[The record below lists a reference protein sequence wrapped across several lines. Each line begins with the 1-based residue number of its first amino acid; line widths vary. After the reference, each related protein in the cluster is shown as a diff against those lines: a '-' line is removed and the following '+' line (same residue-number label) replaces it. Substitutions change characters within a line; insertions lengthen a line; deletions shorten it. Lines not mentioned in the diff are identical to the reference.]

1 MSELNTQPKT
11 FNETKTF
18 SNSKTFNIKEML
30 KNPEMLTLL
39 GFLVLCIFFSITSEE
54 FFTTSNI
61 SNIVRQVSINGI
73 LAVGM
78 TFVILTGGI
87 DLSVGSVMA
96 FTGTV
101 MVGMM
106 INLGLSPILAVLIG
120 IVLGA
125 AIGYVNGIF
134 VSYAKIPAIIVTL
147 AMMEVARG
155 LALLYTGGY
164 PLSGLPD
171 SYGFIGK
178 GYLFG
183 VIPMPAI
190 IMIMVFIIAYIILNH
205 LPFGRYVY
213 AIGGNEEAVRLSG
226 VKVKR
231 IKVMIYLISGIT
243 ASISGLIMT
252 SRLTSGQPMA
262 GEGYELDAIAA
273 VVLGGTSIAGGRGHI
288 FGTLLGSLLL
298 GVLSNGLNLMGVSPY
313 VQRVLKGVII
323 VGAIYYSSSRQK
335 D

>member
-1 MSELNTQPKT
+1 MSELNLKKVEYQRKA
-11 FNETKTF
+11 F
-18 SNSKTFNIKEML
+18 SIKEMF
-30 KNPEMLTLL
+30 KNPEMLTLI
-39 GFLVLCIFFSITSEE
+39 GFFVLCTFFSFASGEFLSSENV
-54 FFTTSNI
+54 SNI
-61 SNIVRQVSINGI
+61 IRQVSINGI

-96 FTGTV
+96 FTGTI
-101 MVGMM
+101 MVGLM
-106 INLGLSPILAVLIG
+106 INNGMPAIAAVLIG
-120 IVLGA
+120 IILGA
-125 AIGYVNGIF
+125 LLGYINGLFI
-134 VSYAKIPAIIVTL
+134 SRARIPAIIVTL

-164 PLSGLPD
+164 PLSGV
-171 SYGFIGK
+171 SKSFTFIGR

-183 VIPMPAI
+183 VIPMPAV
-190 IMIMVFIIAYIILNH
+190 IMILVFIVAYIILNH
-205 LPFGRYVY
+205 LPIGRYIY

-231 IKVMIYLISGIT
+231 IKTFVYLISGIT

-252 SRLTSGQPMA
+252 SRLASGQPMA

-288 FGTLLGSLLL
+288 FGTILGALLL

-313 VQRVLKGVII
+313 VQRVLKGAII
-323 VGAIYYSSSRQK
+323 VGAIYYSSFRQK

>member
-1 MSELNTQPKT
+1 MSELHVQKLDYQRKA
-11 FNETKTF
+11 FNV
-18 SNSKTFNIKEML
+18 KEMF
-30 KNPEMLTLL
+30 KYPEMLTLI
-39 GFLVLCIFFSITSEE
+39 GFFVLCTFFSFASGE
-54 FFTTSNI
+54 FLSTENI
-61 SNIVRQVSINGI
+61 SNIIRQVSINGI

-96 FTGTV
+96 FTGTI
-101 MVGMM
+101 MVGLM
-106 INLGLSPILAVLIG
+106 INNGMPAIAAVIIG
-120 IVLGA
+120 IILGA
-125 AIGYVNGIF
+125 LLGYINGLFI
-134 VSYAKIPAIIVTL
+134 SRARIPAIIVTL
-147 AMMEVARG
+147 AMMEAARG

-164 PLSGLPD
+164 PLSGLPA
-171 SYGFIGK
+171 SYAFIGR

-183 VIPMPAI
+183 VIPMPAV
-190 IMIMVFIIAYIILNH
+190 IMILVFIVAYIILNH
-205 LPFGRYVY
+205 LPIGRYIY

-231 IKVMIYLISGIT
+231 IKSFVYLISGIT
-243 ASISGLIMT
+243 AAISGLIMT
-252 SRLTSGQPMA
+252 SRLASGQPMA

-288 FGTLLGSLLL
+288 FGTILGALLL

-313 VQRVLKGVII
+313 VQRVLKGAII
-323 VGAIYYSSSRQK
+323 VGAIYYSSFRLK

>member
-1 MSELNTQPKT
+1 MNAINNQRSNWKET
-11 FNETKTF
+11 F
-18 SNSKTFNIKEML
+18 
-30 KNPEMLTLL
+30 KNPEMLTLI
-39 GFLVLCIFFSITSEE
+39 GFFILCIFFSIVSGE
-54 FFTTSNI
+54 FLTGSNI
-61 SNIVRQVSINGI
+61 SNIIRQVSINGI

-96 FTGTV
+96 FTGTI

-106 INLGLSPILAVLIG
+106 VNMGLPPVAAVVIG
-120 IVLGA
+120 AILGA
-125 AIGYVNGIF
+125 VIGYINGTF
-134 VSYAKIPAIIVTL
+134 VAYARIPSIIVTL
-147 AMMEVARG
+147 AMMEIARG
-155 LALLYTGGY
+155 AALLYTGGY
-164 PLSGLPD
+164 PLSGLPT
-171 SYGFIGK
+171 SYSFIGR

-183 VIPMPAI
+183 VIPMPAL
-190 IMIMVFIIAYIILNH
+190 IMIGVFIVAYIILNH
-205 LPFGRYVY
+205 LPLGRYIY

-231 IKVMIYLISGIT
+231 IKAIVYLISGIT

-252 SRLTSGQPMA
+252 SRLASGQPTA
-262 GEGYELDAIAA
+262 GDGYELDAIAA

-288 FGTLLGSLLL
+288 FGTLLGALLL

-313 VQRVLKGVII
+313 VQRVLKGAII
-323 VGAIYYSSSRQK
+323 IGAIYYSSSRKK

>member
-1 MSELNTQPKT
+1 MSELNPKT
-11 FNETKTF
+11 KIFNV
-18 SNSKTFNIKEML
+18 KEML
-30 KNPEMLTLL
+30 KTPEILTTL
-39 GFLVLCIFFSITSEE
+39 GFFVLFIFFSIASDQ
-54 FFTTSNI
+54 FFTQSNI
-61 SNIVRQVSINGI
+61 SNIVEQVSINGI

-96 FTGTV
+96 FTGTF
-101 MVGMM
+101 MAGMM
-106 INLGLSPILAVLIG
+106 LNFGLSPVLAVLIG
-120 IVLGA
+120 LFLGA
-125 AIGYVNGIF
+125 LLGYINGIF

-155 LALLYTGGY
+155 AALLYTGGY

-171 SYGFIGK
+171 SYSFIGQGK
-178 GYLFG
+178 LLG
-183 VIPMPAI
+183 VIPMPAV
-190 IMIMVFIIAYIILNH
+190 IMILVFIIAYIILNH
-205 LPFGRYVY
+205 LPFGRYIY

-226 VKVKR
+226 VKVKT

-243 ASISGLIMT
+243 AAISGLILT
-252 SRLTSGQPMA
+252 SKLSSGQPMA

-288 FGTLLGSLLL
+288 FGTLLGALLL

-313 VQRVLKGVII
+313 VQRVLKGAII
-323 VGAIYYSSSRQK
+323 VGAIYYSSSHQK

>member
-1 MSELNTQPKT
+1 MNDVNYQKMTYQTRAFNVKETFKT
-11 FNETKTF
+11 
-18 SNSKTFNIKEML
+18 
-30 KNPEMLTLL
+30 PEMLTLL
-39 GFLVLCIFFSITSEE
+39 GFFVLCAFFSFSTAQ
-54 FFTTSNI
+54 FLTTENI
-61 SNIVRQVSINGI
+61 SNIIRQVSINGI

-96 FTGTV
+96 FTGTI
-101 MVGMM
+101 MVGLM
-106 INLGLSPILAVLIG
+106 INMGMPPVAAVLLG

-125 AIGYVNGIF
+125 VLGYINGLFI
-134 VSYAKIPAIIVTL
+134 AHARIPAIIVTL

-155 LALLYTGGY
+155 AALLYTGGY
-164 PLSGLPD
+164 PLSGVSK
-171 SYGFIGK
+171 SYAFIGR

-183 VIPMPAI
+183 VIPMPAV
-190 IMIMVFIIAYIILNH
+190 IMIVVFIAAYIILNH
-205 LPFGRYVY
+205 LPIGRYIY

-226 VKVKR
+226 VKVKK
-231 IKVMIYLISGIT
+231 IKIFVYLVSGVT
-243 ASISGLIMT
+243 AAISGLIMT
-252 SRLTSGQPMA
+252 SRLSSGQPMA

-288 FGTLLGSLLL
+288 FGTILGALLL

-313 VQRVLKGVII
+313 VQRVLKGAII
-323 VGAIYYSSSRQK
+323 VAAIYYSSFRQK

>member
-1 MSELNTQPKT
+1 MFKY
-11 FNETKTF
+11 
-18 SNSKTFNIKEML
+18 
-30 KNPEMLTLL
+30 PEMLTLI
-39 GFLVLCIFFSITSEE
+39 GFFVLCTFFSFASGEFLSSENV
-54 FFTTSNI
+54 SNI
-61 SNIVRQVSINGI
+61 IRQVSINGI

-96 FTGTV
+96 FTGTI
-101 MVGMM
+101 MVGLM
-106 INLGLSPILAVLIG
+106 INNGMPAIAAVLIG
-120 IVLGA
+120 IILGA
-125 AIGYVNGIF
+125 LLGYINGLFI
-134 VSYAKIPAIIVTL
+134 SRARIPAIIVTL

-164 PLSGLPD
+164 PLSGV
-171 SYGFIGK
+171 SKSFTFIGR

-183 VIPMPAI
+183 VIPMPAV
-190 IMIMVFIIAYIILNH
+190 IMILVFIVAYIILNH
-205 LPFGRYVY
+205 LPIGRYIY

-231 IKVMIYLISGIT
+231 IKTFVYLISGIT

-252 SRLTSGQPMA
+252 SRLASGQPMA

-288 FGTLLGSLLL
+288 FGTILGALLL
-298 GVLSNGLNLMGVSPY
+298 GVLSNGLNLMDVSPY
-313 VQRVLKGVII
+313 VQRVLKGAII
-323 VGAIYYSSSRQK
+323 VGAIYYSSFRQK

>member
-1 MSELNTQPKT
+1 MNAINNQQSNWKET
-11 FNETKTF
+11 F
-18 SNSKTFNIKEML
+18 
-30 KNPEMLTLL
+30 KNPEMLTLI
-39 GFLVLCIFFSITSEE
+39 GFFILCIFFSVVSGE
-54 FFTTSNI
+54 FLTGSNI

-96 FTGTV
+96 FTGTI

-106 INLGLSPILAVLIG
+106 VNMGLPPVAAVVIG
-120 IVLGA
+120 ALLGA
-125 AIGYVNGIF
+125 VIGYINGTF
-134 VSYAKIPAIIVTL
+134 VAYARIPSIIVTL
-147 AMMEVARG
+147 AMMEIARG
-155 LALLYTGGY
+155 AALLYTGGY
-164 PLSGLPD
+164 PLSGLPT
-171 SYGFIGK
+171 SYSFIGR

-183 VIPMPAI
+183 VIPMPAL
-190 IMIMVFIIAYIILNH
+190 IMIGVFVIAYIILNH
-205 LPFGRYVY
+205 LPLGRYIY

-231 IKVMIYLISGIT
+231 IKAIVYLISGIT

-252 SRLTSGQPMA
+252 SRLASGQPTA
-262 GEGYELDAIAA
+262 GDGYELDAIAA

-288 FGTLLGSLLL
+288 FGTLLGALLL

-313 VQRVLKGVII
+313 VQRVLKGAII
-323 VGAIYYSSSRQK
+323 IGAIYYSSSRKK

>member
-1 MSELNTQPKT
+1 VSELNVQKLDYQRKA
-11 FNETKTF
+11 FNV
-18 SNSKTFNIKEML
+18 KEMF

-39 GFLVLCIFFSITSEE
+39 GFFILCAFFSFASGQFLTGE
-54 FFTTSNI
+54 NI
-61 SNIVRQVSINGI
+61 SNIIRQVSINGI

-96 FTGTV
+96 FTGTI
-101 MVGMM
+101 MVGLM
-106 INLGLSPILAVLIG
+106 INNGMPAIAAVLIG

-125 AIGYVNGIF
+125 LLGYINGLFI
-134 VSYAKIPAIIVTL
+134 ARARIPAIIVTL

-155 LALLYTGGY
+155 AALLYTGGY
-164 PLSGLPD
+164 PLSGVSK
-171 SYGFIGK
+171 SYGFIGR

-183 VIPMPAI
+183 VIPMPAV
-190 IMIMVFIIAYIILNH
+190 IMILVFIIAYIILNH
-205 LPFGRYVY
+205 LPIGRYIY

-231 IKVMIYLISGIT
+231 IKAFVYLVSGIT
-243 ASISGLIMT
+243 AAISGLIMT
-252 SRLTSGQPMA
+252 SRLSSGQPMA

-288 FGTLLGSLLL
+288 FGTILGALLL

-313 VQRVLKGVII
+313 VQRVLKGAII
-323 VGAIYYSSSRQK
+323 VGAIYYSSFRQK

>member
-1 MSELNTQPKT
+1 MNAIGNKRYKFSEA
-11 FNETKTF
+11 F
-18 SNSKTFNIKEML
+18 
-30 KNPEMLTLL
+30 KNPEILTLI
-39 GFLVLCIFFSITSEE
+39 GFLVLCIFFSIVSSE
-54 FFTTSNI
+54 FLTGSNI
-61 SNIVRQVSINGI
+61 TNVIRQVSINGI

-96 FTGTV
+96 FTGTI

-106 INLGLSPILAVLIG
+106 VNSGLPPIIAVIIGAILGALIG
-120 IVLGA
+120 YINGA
-125 AIGYVNGIF
+125 FTA
-134 VSYAKIPAIIVTL
+134 YAKIPSIIVTL
-147 AMMEVARG
+147 AMMEIARG
-155 LALLYTGGY
+155 AALLYTGGY
-164 PLSGLPD
+164 PLSGLPET
-171 SYGFIGK
+171 YTFIGR

-183 VIPMPAI
+183 VIPMPAL
-190 IMIMVFIIAYIILNH
+190 IMIGVFLSAYIILNH
-205 LPFGRYVY
+205 LPLGRYIY

-231 IKVMIYLISGIT
+231 IKAMVFMISGIT

-252 SRLTSGQPMA
+252 SRLASGQPTA

-288 FGTLLGSLLL
+288 FGTLLGALLL

-313 VQRVLKGVII
+313 VQRVLKGAII
-323 VGAIYYSSSRQK
+323 IGAIYYSSKRK
-335 D
+335 ID

>member
-1 MSELNTQPKT
+1 MIELDYKR
-11 FNETKTF
+11 KG
-18 SNSKTFNIKEML
+18 SSIKDLL
-30 KNPEMLTLL
+30 KYPEMLTLI
-39 GFLVLCIFFSITSEE
+39 GFLVLCIFFSFAADS
-54 FFTTSNI
+54 FLTTDNI
-61 SNIVRQVSINGI
+61 SNIIRQVSINGI

-96 FTGTV
+96 LTGTIIA
-101 MVGMM
+101 GMM
-106 INLGLSPILAVLIG
+106 INVGLPPIVAVLIG

-125 AIGYVNGIF
+125 VLGYINGLF
-134 VSYAKIPAIIVTL
+134 TAYAKIPAIIVTL
-147 AMMEVARG
+147 AMMEAARG

-171 SYGFIGK
+171 SYAFIGR

-183 VIPMPAI
+183 VIPMPAV
-190 IMIMVFIIAYIILNH
+190 IMILVFIIAYIILNH
-205 LPFGRYVY
+205 LPIGRYIY
-213 AIGGNEEAVRLSG
+213 ALGGNEEAVRLSG

-231 IKVMIYLISGIT
+231 IKTIVYLISGVT
-243 ASISGLIMT
+243 AAISGMIMT
-252 SRLTSGQPMA
+252 SRLSSGQPMA

-288 FGTLLGSLLL
+288 FGTFLGALLL

-323 VGAIYYSSSRQK
+323 VGAIYYSSTRQK

>member
-1 MSELNTQPKT
+1 MNDVDLQKLTYQSSR
-11 FNETKTF
+11 FNV
-18 SNSKTFNIKEML
+18 KEMF

-39 GFLVLCIFFSITSEE
+39 GFIILCLFFSFGSSQFLTGE
-54 FFTTSNI
+54 NI

-96 FTGTV
+96 YTGTI
-101 MVGMM
+101 MVGLMVNNGM
-106 INLGLSPILAVLIG
+106 PAILAVLIG
-120 IVLGA
+120 IALGA
-125 AIGYVNGIF
+125 LLGYICGVF
-134 VSYAKIPAIIVTL
+134 VAYARIPAIIVTL

-155 LALLYTGGY
+155 AALLYTGGY
-164 PLSGLPD
+164 PLSGV
-171 SYGFIGK
+171 SSGYEFIGR

-183 VIPMPAI
+183 FIPMPAV
-190 IMIMVFIIAYIILNH
+190 IMALVFFIAYLILNH
-205 LPFGRYVY
+205 LPIGRYIY

-231 IKVMIYLISGIT
+231 IKVFVYLVSGIT
-243 ASISGLIMT
+243 AAISGLILT
-252 SRLTSGQPMA
+252 SRLSSGQPTA

-273 VVLGGTSIAGGRGHI
+273 VVLGGTSIMGGRGHI
-288 FGTLLGSLLL
+288 FGTILGALLL

-313 VQRVLKGVII
+313 VQKVLKGVII
-323 VGAIYYSSSRQK
+323 VGAIYYSSFRQK
-335 D
+335 E

>member
-1 MSELNTQPKT
+1 MFKY
-11 FNETKTF
+11 
-18 SNSKTFNIKEML
+18 
-30 KNPEMLTLL
+30 PEMLTLI
-39 GFLVLCIFFSITSEE
+39 GFFVLCTFFSFASGEFLSSENV
-54 FFTTSNI
+54 SNI
-61 SNIVRQVSINGI
+61 IRQVSINGI

-96 FTGTV
+96 FTGTI
-101 MVGMM
+101 MVGLM
-106 INLGLSPILAVLIG
+106 INNGMPAIAAVLIG
-120 IVLGA
+120 IILGA
-125 AIGYVNGIF
+125 LLGYINGLFI
-134 VSYAKIPAIIVTL
+134 SRARIPAIIVTL

-164 PLSGLPD
+164 PLSGV
-171 SYGFIGK
+171 SKSFTFIGR

-183 VIPMPAI
+183 VIPMPAV
-190 IMIMVFIIAYIILNH
+190 IMILVFIIAYIILNH
-205 LPFGRYVY
+205 LPIGRYIY

-231 IKVMIYLISGIT
+231 IKTFVYLISGIT

-252 SRLTSGQPMA
+252 SRLASGQPMA

-288 FGTLLGSLLL
+288 FGTILGALLL
-298 GVLSNGLNLMGVSPY
+298 GVLSNGLNLMDVSPY
-313 VQRVLKGVII
+313 VQRVLKGAII
-323 VGAIYYSSSRQK
+323 VGAIYYSSFRQK

>member
-1 MSELNTQPKT
+1 MSELDYKR
-11 FNETKTF
+11 KG
-18 SNSKTFNIKEML
+18 SSVKDLL
-30 KNPEMLTLL
+30 KYPEMLTLI
-39 GFLVLCIFFSITSEE
+39 GFLVLCIFFSITAES
-54 FFTTSNI
+54 FLTADNI
-61 SNIVRQVSINGI
+61 SNIIRQVSINGI

-96 FTGTV
+96 LTGTIIA
-101 MVGMM
+101 GMM
-106 INLGLSPILAVLIG
+106 INTGLPPVVAVLIG

-125 AIGYVNGIF
+125 VLGYINGLF
-134 VSYAKIPAIIVTL
+134 TAYAKIPAIIVTL
-147 AMMEVARG
+147 AMMEAARG

-164 PLSGLPD
+164 PLSGLPS
-171 SYGFIGK
+171 SYNFIGR

-183 VIPMPAI
+183 VIPMPAV
-190 IMIMVFIIAYIILNH
+190 IMILVFIAAYIILNH
-205 LPFGRYVY
+205 LPIGRYIY
-213 AIGGNEEAVRLSG
+213 ALGGNEEAVRLSG

-231 IKVMIYLISGIT
+231 IKTFVYIVSGVTAAISGM
-243 ASISGLIMT
+243 IMT
-252 SRLTSGQPMA
+252 SRLSSGQPMA

-288 FGTLLGSLLL
+288 FGTLLGALLL

-323 VGAIYYSSSRQK
+323 VGAIYYSSTRQK